1 MCSGQL
7 SILLYFSCRVHL
19 YSDMVSR
26 KQIYLLFFGIAVPD
40 LKCRNLCENTKMNIE
55 KNCIYFKLFE
65 LFSNDLNCIEN
76 AMHLT
81 FHNNLLCMRA
91 T

>member
-55 KNCIYFKLFE
+55 KIV
-65 LFSNDLNCIEN
+65 
-76 AMHLT
+76 
-81 FHNNLLCMRA
+81 
-91 T
+91 